1 MKTIEHEGA
10 VYVLK
15 SEMESAIQSRI
26 QKIAQKAAE
35 AEQRASELQS
45 ALDEAS
51 AKTGS
56 IDALASQLEQAQA
69 QLAQANSRYERHST
83 IAKYGLTDKDMLE
96 AVEWQYERAMN
107 GRAKKDLMSLGDWLD
122 ECVSA
127 PDQAPALLRPHLQ
140 AIAPAQPQA
149 TDAAQVQALGQ
160 QMTQATPA
168 PQAQAMPTPP
178 AMNTNAQSAPVRVD
192 DVLSRGLNDF
202 EFYKQNRDNV
212 IAAYRNRNKH
222 GV

>member
-26 QKIAQKAAE
+26 QKIAQKASQAE
-35 AEQRASELQS
+35 ERALQLQT

-56 IDALASQLEQAQA
+56 IDTLVAQLEQAQN
-69 QLAQANSRYERHST
+69 QLTQANARYERHST
-83 IAKYGLTDKDMLE
+83 IAKYGLTDKDMLD
-96 AVEWQYERAMN
+96 AVEWQYDRAMN
-107 GRAKKDLMSLGDWLD
+107 GRAKKDIVSLGDWL
-122 ECVSA
+122 EQCVNA
-127 PDQAPALLRPHLQ
+127 PQEAPALLRPHLQ
-140 AIAPAQPQA
+140 AIAQPAQD
-149 TDAAQVQALGQ
+149 DAAQLQQLGEQMQQAQ
-160 QMTQATPA
+160 PA
-168 PQAQAMPTPP
+168 AQAMPTPP

-192 DVLSRGLNDF
+192 DVLSRGLTDF
-202 EFYKQNRDNV
+202 DFYKQNRDNV

>member
-26 QKIAQKAAE
+26 QKIAQKAAQ
-35 AEQRASELQS
+35 AEERALQLQT

-56 IDALASQLEQAQA
+56 IDTLVAQLEQAQN
-69 QLAQANSRYERHST
+69 QLSQANARYERHST
-83 IAKYGLTDKDMLE
+83 IAKYGLTDKDMLD
-96 AVEWQYERAMN
+96 AVEWQYDRAMK
-107 GRAKKDLMSLGDWLD
+107 GRAKKDIVSLGDWL
-122 ECVSA
+122 EQCVSA
-127 PDQAPALLRPHLQ
+127 PQEAPALLRPHLQ
-140 AIAPAQPQA
+140 AIAQPTQ
-149 TDAAQVQALGQ
+149 TDAAQVQQLGEQMQ
-160 QMTQATPA
+160 QAQPA
-168 PQAQAMPTPP
+168 AQPAAQAMPTPP

-192 DVLSRGLNDF
+192 DVLSRGLTDF
-202 EFYKQNRDNV
+202 DFYKQNRDNV

>member
-1 MKTIEHEGA
+1 
-10 VYVLK
+10 
-15 SEMESAIQSRI
+15 
-26 QKIAQKAAE
+26 
-35 AEQRASELQS
+35 
-45 ALDEAS
+45 
-51 AKTGS
+51 
-56 IDALASQLEQAQA
+56 
-69 QLAQANSRYERHST
+69 
-83 IAKYGLTDKDMLE
+83 
-96 AVEWQYERAMN
+96 
-107 GRAKKDLMSLGDWLD
+107 
-122 ECVSA
+122 
-127 PDQAPALLRPHLQ
+127 LQ

-192 DVLSRGLNDF
+192 DVLSRGLSDF

>member
-83 IAKYGLTDKDMLE
+83 IAKYGLTDQDMLE
-96 AVEWQYERAMN
+96 AVEWQYERAMK

-122 ECVSA
+122 ECVST

-140 AIAPAQPQA
+140 AIAPQA
-149 TDAAQVQALGQ
+149 TDAAQVQALGE
-160 QMTQATPA
+160 QMTPA
-168 PQAQAMPTPP
+168 QPAAQAMPTPP

-192 DVLSRGLNDF
+192 DVLSRGLTDF
-202 EFYKQNRDNV
+202 DFYKQNRDNV

>member
-26 QKIAQKAAE
+26 QKIAQKAAQ
-35 AEQRASELQS
+35 AEERALQLQT

-56 IDALASQLEQAQA
+56 IDALAAQLEQAQN
-69 QLAQANSRYERHST
+69 QLSQANARYERHST
-83 IAKYGLTDKDMLE
+83 IAKYGLTDKDMLD
-96 AVEWQYERAMN
+96 AVEWQYDRAMK
-107 GRAKKDLMSLGDWLD
+107 GRAKKDIVSLGDWL
-122 ECVSA
+122 EQCVNA
-127 PDQAPALLRPHLQ
+127 PQEAPALLRPHLQ
-140 AIAPAQPQA
+140 AIAQPTQ
-149 TDAAQVQALGQ
+149 TDAAQLQQLGE
-160 QMTQATPA
+160 QMQ
-168 PQAQAMPTPP
+168 QAQPAAQPMPTPP

-192 DVLSRGLNDF
+192 DVLSRGLTDF
-202 EFYKQNRDNV
+202 DFYKQNRDNV

>member
-1 MKTIEHEGA
+1 MKTIEHEGST
-10 VYVLK
+10 YVLK
-15 SEMESAIQSRI
+15 SEMESAIQTRI
-26 QKIAQKAAE
+26 QKIAAKAAD
-35 AEQRASELQS
+35 AEQRAQELQTE
-45 ALDEAS
+45 LDEARAS
-51 AKTGS
+51 VGTVHT
-56 IDALASQLEQAQA
+56 LAQELEQARA
-69 QLAQANSRYERHST
+69 ALANAETKYERHQT
-83 IAKYGLTDKDMLE
+83 ISRFGLTDKDMLE

-140 AIAPAQPQA
+140 AIAPQA
-149 TDAAQVQALGQ
+149 ADSAQVQALDE
-160 QMTQATPA
+160 QMTQAQILA
-168 PQAQAMPTPP
+168 SQAQAMPTPP

-192 DVLSRGLNDF
+192 DVLSRGLSDF

>member
-96 AVEWQYERAMN
+96 AVEWQYERAMK

-140 AIAPAQPQA
+140 AIAPQA
-149 TDAAQVQALGQ
+149 ADSAQVQALGE
-160 QMTQATPA
+160 QMTQAQIPA
-168 PQAQAMPTPP
+168 SQAQALPTPP

-192 DVLSRGLNDF
+192 DVLSRGLTDF
-202 EFYKQNRDNV
+202 EFYKQNRANV
-212 IAAYRNRNKH
+212 LDAYRNRNKH

>member
-1 MKTIEHEGA
+1 
-10 VYVLK
+10 
-15 SEMESAIQSRI
+15 
-26 QKIAQKAAE
+26 
-35 AEQRASELQS
+35 
-45 ALDEAS
+45 
-51 AKTGS
+51 
-56 IDALASQLEQAQA
+56 
-69 QLAQANSRYERHST
+69 
-83 IAKYGLTDKDMLE
+83 MLE
-96 AVEWQYERAMN
+96 AVEWQYERAMK

-140 AIAPAQPQA
+140 AIAPQA
-149 TDAAQVQALGQ
+149 TDAAQVQALGE
-160 QMTQATPA
+160 QMTQAQSPA

-192 DVLSRGLNDF
+192 DVLSRGLSDF

>member
-15 SEMESAIQSRI
+15 SDMESAIQSRI
-26 QKIAQKAAE
+26 QKIAHKAAE
-35 AEQRASELQS
+35 AEQRATELQS

-51 AKTGS
+51 ASRGS

-69 QLAQANSRYERHST
+69 QLAQANARYERHST
-83 IAKYGLTDKDMLE
+83 IAKYGLTDKDMLD
-96 AVEWQYERAMN
+96 AVEWQYERAMS
-107 GRAKKDLMSLGDWLD
+107 GRAKKDLLSLGDWLD

-127 PDQAPALLRPHLQ
+127 PEQAPALLRPHLQ

-149 TDAAQVQALGQ
+149 IDASQVQALGR

-168 PQAQAMPTPP
+168 QPQAMPTPP

>member
-35 AEQRASELQS
+35 AEQRASELQN

-56 IDALASQLEQAQA
+56 IDALAAQLEQAQA

-96 AVEWQYERAMN
+96 AVEWQNERAMN
-107 GRAKKDLMSLGDWLD
+107 GPAKKDLMSLGDWLD

-127 PDQAPALLRPHLQ
+127 PDQARALLRPHLQ
-140 AIAPAQPQA
+140 AIAPQA
-149 TDAAQVQALGQ
+149 TDAAQVQALGE
-160 QMTQATPA
+160 QMTQAQSPA

-192 DVLSRGLNDF
+192 DVLTRGLSDF

>member
-96 AVEWQYERAMN
+96 AVEWQYERAMK

-122 ECVSA
+122 ECVST

-140 AIAPAQPQA
+140 AIAPQA
-149 TDAAQVQALGQ
+149 TDAAQVQALGE
-160 QMTQATPA
+160 QMTQAQSPA

-192 DVLSRGLNDF
+192 DVLSRGLSDF

>member
-83 IAKYGLTDKDMLE
+83 IAKYGLTDKDMLD
-96 AVEWQYERAMN
+96 AVEWQYDRAMN
-107 GRAKKDLMSLGDWLD
+107 GRAKKDIVSLGDWL
-122 ECVSA
+122 EQCVNA
-127 PDQAPALLRPHLQ
+127 PQEAPALLRPHLQ
-140 AIAPAQPQA
+140 AIAQPAQ
-149 TDAAQVQALGQ
+149 TDAAQVQQLGEQMQ
-160 QMTQATPA
+160 QAQPA
-168 PQAQAMPTPP
+168 AQAMPTPP

-192 DVLSRGLNDF
+192 DVLSRGLTDF
-202 EFYKQNRDNV
+202 DFYKQNRDNV

>member
-96 AVEWQYERAMN
+96 AVEWQYERAMK

-122 ECVSA
+122 ECVST

-140 AIAPAQPQA
+140 AIAPQA
-149 TDAAQVQALGQ
+149 TDAAQVQALGE
-160 QMTQATPA
+160 QMTPA
-168 PQAQAMPTPP
+168 QPAAQAMPTPP

-192 DVLSRGLNDF
+192 DVLSRGLSDF

>member
-1 MKTIEHEGA
+1 M
-10 VYVLK
+10 
-15 SEMESAIQSRI
+15 
-26 QKIAQKAAE
+26 
-35 AEQRASELQS
+35 
-45 ALDEAS
+45 LD
-51 AKTGS
+51 
-56 IDALASQLEQAQA
+56 
-69 QLAQANSRYERHST
+69 
-83 IAKYGLTDKDMLE
+83 
-96 AVEWQYERAMN
+96 AVEWQYERAMS

-149 TDAAQVQALGQ
+149 TDAAQVQALGR

-168 PQAQAMPTPP
+168 QPQAMPTPP

>member
-96 AVEWQYERAMN
+96 AVEWQYERAMK

-122 ECVSA
+122 ECVST

-140 AIAPAQPQA
+140 AIAPQA
-149 TDAAQVQALGQ
+149 TDAAQVQALGE
-160 QMTQATPA
+160 QMTPA
-168 PQAQAMPTPP
+168 QPAAQAMPTPP

-192 DVLSRGLNDF
+192 DVLSRGLTDF
-202 EFYKQNRDNV
+202 DFYKQNRDNV